1 MIECLHDEIKWMTQT
16 LGHRV
21 RLLLTTLCY
30 LVHHKK
36 DHMLQVILVHQV
48 MTMFKAKCQKQMMSM
63 VENPW
68 CFKIFFFCQNLVG
81 DNYKIL
87 LHVLCP
93 DASFILFMNVGCT
106 GNLLPK
112 EPNLITMKTC
122 CGQHP
127 CSQINF
133 NSDRNVAA
141 AFSSADS
148 FSSRFYIFQS
158 KSILKSVCGHTDS
171 YLQKWILKDSYRSL
185 TCKNELM
192 LLLSGDWVLESLH
205 GLHAF
210 WHKTLPSIR
219 IIFLFILSTC
229 ECNAISILTKH
240 LSHLWSL
247 LSQVEI
253 QQQQ

>member
-1 MIECLHDEIKWMTQT
+1 MKLNEWHRHWVTELGYYWPPYAIWYITKRIICFRWFWFIKSWQCSK
-16 LGHRV
+16 LNV
-21 RLLLTTLCY
+21 RSRWCQWLR
-30 LVHHKK
+30 
-36 DHMLQVILVHQV
+36 ILDV
-48 MTMFKAKCQKQMMSM
+48 SR
-63 VENPW
+63 
-68 CFKIFFFCQNLVG
+68 FFF
-81 DNYKIL
+81 
-87 LHVLCP
+87 
-93 DASFILFMNVGCT
+93 
-106 GNLLPK
+106 LPK
-112 EPNLITMKTC
+112 P
-122 CGQHP
+122 
-127 CSQINF
+127 
-133 NSDRNVAA
+133 
-141 AFSSADS
+141 SADS

-192 LLLSGDWVLESLH
+192 LLVSGDWVLESLH